1 MAKSL
6 STTQFETLN
15 SINLGDKSLD
25 SLTTVEAIQ
34 LAQDGFL
41 TVSSSGAVQLS
52 QKAERAVVRELKRAK
67 QSRVTQA
74 LAYFLG
80 SHMKPGIG
88 YSVKPQGKS
97 LDTSILPHVAK
108 IGLDRDEVLD
118 SLKALRAEGVLET
131 NAGHVKNN
139 CSIRWFLAGTYE
151 PDTGVPQNA
160 EPKEE
165 ETVFAVNG

>member
-1 MAKSL
+1 MANPL
-6 STTQFETLN
+6 SKTQFETLN

-25 SLTTVEAIQ
+25 NLTTVEAIQ
-34 LAQDGFL
+34 LAQVGFL
-41 TVSSSGAVQLS
+41 TVSPTGAVQLS
-52 QKAERAVVRELKRAK
+52 KKAERALVRQLKRAK

-97 LDTSILPHVAK
+97 LDTSILPHVVK
-108 IGLDRDEVLD
+108 LGLDRDEVLD

>member
-6 STTQFETLN
+6 NSNQFNLIN
-15 SINLGDKSLD
+15 SISLGEKSID

-41 TVSSSGAVQLS
+41 TVSATGAVQLS
-52 QKAERAVVRELKRAK
+52 QKAERAVIRQLK
-67 QSRVTQA
+67 QSKIDRTTQA

-108 IGLDRDEVLD
+108 LGLDRDEVLD
-118 SLKALRAEGVLET
+118 ALKALRAEGILET
-131 NAGHVKNN
+131 NADQVKNN

-165 ETVFAVNG
+165 DMIFAVNA

>member
-15 SINLGDKSLD
+15 SVSLGEKSLD

-34 LAQDGFL
+34 LTQDGFL

-52 QKAERAVVRELKRAK
+52 QKAERAVIRQLKRAK
-67 QSRVTQA
+67 QDRVTQA

-80 SHMKPGIG
+80 THMKPGIG

-97 LDTSILPHVAK
+97 LDTAILPHVTK
-108 IGLDRDEVLD
+108 LGLDRDEVLD

-139 CSIRWFLAGTYE
+139 CSIRWFLTGTFE
-151 PDTGVPQNA
+151 PDTGVAQNA

>member
-15 SINLGDKSLD
+15 SISLGEKSLD

-52 QKAERAVVRELKRAK
+52 QKAERAVIRQLKRAK
-67 QSRVTQA
+67 QDRVTQA

-80 SHMKPGIG
+80 THMKPGIG

-97 LDTSILPHVAK
+97 LDTAILPHVTK
-108 IGLDRDEVLD
+108 LGLDRDEVLD

-139 CSIRWFLAGTYE
+139 CSIRWFLTGTYE

>member
-6 STTQFETLN
+6 TSTQFETLN
-15 SINLGDKSLD
+15 SISLGNKSLD

-52 QKAERAVVRELKRAK
+52 QKAERAVIRQLKRAK
-67 QSRVTQA
+67 QVRVTQA

-80 SHMKPGIG
+80 SHMKPGVG

-97 LDTSILPHVAK
+97 LDTAILPHVAK
-108 IGLDRDEVLD
+108 LGLNRDEVLD
-118 SLKALRAEGVLET
+118 SLKTLRAEGVLET

>member
-6 STTQFETLN
+6 TSTQFETLN
-15 SINLGDKSLD
+15 SISLGEKSLD

-52 QKAERAVVRELKRAK
+52 QKAERAVIRQLKRAK
-67 QSRVTQA
+67 QARVTQA

-97 LDTSILPHVAK
+97 LDTSILPHVTK
-108 IGLDRDEVLD
+108 LGLDRDEVLD

>member
-6 STTQFETLN
+6 STRQFETLN

-41 TVSSSGAVQLS
+41 TVSTTGAVQLS
-52 QKAERAVVRELKRAK
+52 QKAERALVRQLKRAK
-67 QSRVTQA
+67 QGRVTQA

-97 LDTSILPHVAK
+97 LDTSILPHVVK
-108 IGLDRDEVLD
+108 LGLDRDEVLD

-160 EPKEE
+160 VPKEE
-165 ETVFAVNG
+165 ETIFAVNG

>member
-15 SINLGDKSLD
+15 NISLGEKSLD

-52 QKAERAVVRELKRAK
+52 QKAERAVIRQLKRAK
-67 QSRVTQA
+67 QDRVTQA

-80 SHMKPGIG
+80 LHMKPGVG

-97 LDTSILPHVAK
+97 LDTAILPHVAK
-108 IGLDRDEVLD
+108 LGLDRDEVLD

-165 ETVFAVNG
+165 ETVFAVNR

>member
-15 SINLGDKSLD
+15 NISLGEKSLD

-52 QKAERAVVRELKRAK
+52 QKAERAVIRQLKRAK
-67 QSRVTQA
+67 QDRVTQA

-97 LDTSILPHVAK
+97 LDTAILPHVAK
-108 IGLDRDEVLD
+108 LGLDRDEVLD

>member
-15 SINLGDKSLD
+15 SISLGEKSLD

-52 QKAERAVVRELKRAK
+52 QKAERAVIRQLKRAK
-67 QSRVTQA
+67 QDRVTQA

-80 SHMKPGIG
+80 SHMKPGVG

-97 LDTSILPHVAK
+97 LDTAILPHVTK
-108 IGLDRDEVLD
+108 LGLDRDEVLD

>member
-15 SINLGDKSLD
+15 SISVGEKSLD

-41 TVSSSGAVQLS
+41 TVSSAGAVQLS
-52 QKAERAVVRELKRAK
+52 QKAERAVIRQLKRDK
-67 QSRVTQA
+67 QGRVTQA

-108 IGLDRDEVLD
+108 LGLDRDEVLD

-139 CSIRWFLAGTYE
+139 CSIRWFLAGTFE

>member
-1 MAKSL
+1 MANPL
-6 STTQFETLN
+6 SQTQFETLN
-15 SINLGDKSLD
+15 SISLGNKSLD

-52 QKAERAVVRELKRAK
+52 QKAERAVIRQLKRAK
-67 QSRVTQA
+67 QVRVTQA

-97 LDTSILPHVAK
+97 LDTAILPHVSK
-108 IGLDRDEVLD
+108 LFGI
-118 SLKALRAEGVLET
+118 
-131 NAGHVKNN
+131 
-139 CSIRWFLAGTYE
+139 
-151 PDTGVPQNA
+151 
-160 EPKEE
+160 
-165 ETVFAVNG
+165 

>member
-15 SINLGDKSLD
+15 SISLGEKSLD

-52 QKAERAVVRELKRAK
+52 QKAERAVIRQLKRDK
-67 QSRVTQA
+67 QGRVTQA

-97 LDTSILPHVAK
+97 LDTAILPHVAK
-108 IGLDRDEVLD
+108 LGLDRDEVLD
-118 SLKALRAEGVLET
+118 SLKALRTEGVLET

>member
-15 SINLGDKSLD
+15 SISLGEKSLD

-52 QKAERAVVRELKRAK
+52 QKAERAVIRQLKRAK
-67 QSRVTQA
+67 QDRVTQA

-97 LDTSILPHVAK
+97 LDTAILPHVAK
-108 IGLDRDEVLD
+108 LGLDRDEVLD

-139 CSIRWFLAGTYE
+139 CSIRWFLAGTFE

>member
-6 STTQFETLN
+6 TSTQFETLN
-15 SINLGDKSLD
+15 SISLGNKSLD

-52 QKAERAVVRELKRAK
+52 QKAERAVIRQLKRAK
-67 QSRVTQA
+67 QVRVTQA

-80 SHMKPGIG
+80 SHMKPGVG

-97 LDTSILPHVAK
+97 LDTAILPHVAK
-108 IGLDRDEVLD
+108 LGLNRDEVLD

>member
-15 SINLGDKSLD
+15 SISLGEKSLD

-52 QKAERAVVRELKRAK
+52 QKAERAVIRQLKRAK
-67 QSRVTQA
+67 QDRVTQA

-97 LDTSILPHVAK
+97 LDTAILPHVAK
-108 IGLDRDEVLD
+108 LGLDRDEVLD

>member
-15 SINLGDKSLD
+15 SISLGEKSLD

-52 QKAERAVVRELKRAK
+52 QKAERAVIRQLKRAK
-67 QSRVTQA
+67 QDKITQA

-97 LDTSILPHVAK
+97 LDTAILPHVAK
-108 IGLDRDEVLD
+108 LGLDRDEVLD

-139 CSIRWFLAGTYE
+139 CSIRWFLAGTFE

>member
-15 SINLGDKSLD
+15 NISLGEKSLD

-34 LAQDGFL
+34 LTQEGFL
-41 TVSSSGAVQLS
+41 TVSTSGVIQLS
-52 QKAERAVVRELKRAK
+52 QKAERAIIRQLKRAK
-67 QSRVTQA
+67 QVRVTQA

-97 LDTSILPHVAK
+97 LDTAILPHVVK
-108 IGLDRDEVLD
+108 LGLDRDEVLD
-118 SLKALRAEGVLET
+118 SLKALRAKGVLET
-131 NAGHVKNN
+131 NAEHVKNN

-160 EPKEE
+160 EAKEE
-165 ETVFAVNG
+165 DMVFAVNG

>member
-15 SINLGDKSLD
+15 SISLGEKSLD

-34 LAQDGFL
+34 LTQEGFL
-41 TVSSSGAVQLS
+41 TVSASGAIQLS
-52 QKAERAVVRELKRAK
+52 QKAERAVIRQLKRAK
-67 QSRVTQA
+67 QVRVTQA

-80 SHMKPGIG
+80 AHMKPGIG

-97 LDTSILPHVAK
+97 LDTAILPHVVK
-108 IGLDRDEVLD
+108 LGLDRDEVLD
-118 SLKALRAEGVLET
+118 SLKALRAKGILET
-131 NAGHVKNN
+131 NAEHVKNN

-160 EPKEE
+160 EAKEE
-165 ETVFAVNG
+165 DMVFAVNG